1 MTSILIVRDV
11 LAADGS
17 RLPTQGMFIDS
28 ADLAKYQA
36 YGYRL
41 PLGAP
46 AIPATESQYDGF
58 DKSPTDIR
66 DWTFDWSEMLLP
78 GEIITASLWITTA
91 GLTLSAPATP
101 FTNTTASVV
110 VSGGTLGITYL
121 VTNRVTTNASPPEQ
135 LDWSF
140 TVTIA
145 QE

>member
-1 MTSILIVRDV
+1 MTSILVVRDV

-46 AIPATESQYDGF
+46 AIPQTDSIYDGF
-58 DKSPTDIR
+58 EKSPTDVL
-66 DWTFDWSEMLLP
+66 DWTFDWSEVLST
-78 GEIITASLWITTA
+78 GETITASEFFTTP
-91 GLTLSAPATP
+91 GLTLSAPVTP
-101 FTNTTASVV
+101 FTATTATTVV
-110 VSGGTLGITYL
+110 AGGTLGVTYL
-121 VTNRVTTNASPPEQ
+121 VTNRIATSLSEQ
-135 LDWSF
+135 QDWSF

-145 QE
+145 QT